1 MSARVHASRRSWE
14 SEPGESEP
22 GESEPGEPEAGAR
35 IHPVGEDGR

>member
-1 MSARVHASRRSWE
+1 MSARVHASRRSW
-14 SEPGESEP
+14 ESEP